1 MEHTHAPIQADFFL
15 GCLSPTGF
23 RGYFHELARQPG
35 LALWLIKAGPGCGK
49 STLMKQ
55 LTARGRG
62 VVEHIH
68 CSSDPDSLDGA
79 IFWPE
84 GCGIVDATAPHALD
98 PAYPV
103 AHEQVVSLY
112 HTLNQ
117 AYLQENR
124 EEIQRLFDLCS
135 RFQGRA
141 ARYVSAAGGILL
153 DSRRTAACT
162 TDFEKV
168 RKEAARLAARYLP
181 SLPGPGFACDRLLS
195 AVTPQGRIVYSG
207 TIAALTDRQV
217 VLQDETGAASRLL
230 LELLRDAA
238 LQKGHRVI
246 VCWCPMAPGDK
257 IDHLIFPDLRLAF
270 VTANSWHPL
279 HFEGQRT
286 IRCVRFNTQPTLSCR
301 RKRLR
306 FNQKAA
312 ADLLEQASAMQAS
325 AKQNHDLLEEFY
337 KAAADFSQ
345 VEAIGRETASAM
357 GLPEP
362 PADCAPAQNTL

>member
-55 LTARGRG
+55 LAARGRG
-62 VVEHIH
+62 VVERIH

-103 AHEQVVSLY
+103 AREQVVSLY

-207 TIAALTDRQV
+207 TIAALTGRWFCRTKPV
-217 VLQDETGAASRLL
+217 RPAAC
-230 LELLRDAA
+230 
-238 LQKGHRVI
+238 
-246 VCWCPMAPGDK
+246 CWSFCG
-257 IDHLIFPDLRLAF
+257 
-270 VTANSWHPL
+270 
-279 HFEGQRT
+279 
-286 IRCVRFNTQPTLSCR
+286 TLPC
-301 RKRLR
+301 K
-306 FNQKAA
+306 K
-312 ADLLEQASAMQAS
+312 
-325 AKQNHDLLEEFY
+325 
-337 KAAADFSQ
+337 
-345 VEAIGRETASAM
+345 AIGSS
-357 GLPEP
+357 
-362 PADCAPAQNTL
+362 CAGAPWPRAIKSTT

>member
-1 MEHTHAPIQADFFL
+1 MEHTHAPIQANFFL

-55 LTARGRG
+55 LAARGRG

-79 IFWPE
+79 IFWQE
-84 GCGIVDATAPHALD
+84 GCGIVDATAPHTLD

-112 HTLNQ
+112 HTLNR

-162 TDFEKV
+162 TDFDKV

-181 SLPGPGFACDRLLS
+181 SLPGPGLACDRLLS
-195 AVTPQGRIVYSG
+195 AVTPQGRIVYSD

-270 VTANSWHPL
+270 LTANSWHPL

-286 IRCVRFNTQPTLSCR
+286 IRCARFSTQPTLSCR

-306 FNQKAA
+306 FNKKAA
-312 ADLLEQASAMQAS
+312 EDLLAQASAMQAS

-345 VEAIGRETASAM
+345 VEAIGRETARAM
-357 GLPEP
+357 GLQEP
-362 PADCAPAQNTL
+362 PPDCTPAQNTL

>member
-1 MEHTHAPIQADFFL
+1 MEHTHAPIQANFFL

-79 IFWPE
+79 IFWQE
-84 GCGIVDATAPHALD
+84 GCGIVDATAPHTLD

-112 HTLNQ
+112 HTLNR

-153 DSRRTAACT
+153 ASRRTAACT
-162 TDFEKV
+162 TAPALPATGCSV
-168 RKEAARLAARYLP
+168 PSPRKDESSTAIPLLP
-181 SLPGPGFACDRLLS
+181 SPTGRWFCRTKPARPAACCWS
-195 AVTPQGRIVYSG
+195 FCGTPPCKR
-207 TIAALTDRQV
+207 A
-217 VLQDETGAASRLL
+217 TGSSCAGAPW
-230 LELLRDAA
+230 
-238 LQKGHRVI
+238 HR
-246 VCWCPMAPGDK
+246 ATK
-257 IDHLIFPDLRLAF
+257 S
-270 VTANSWHPL
+270 T
-279 HFEGQRT
+279 T
-286 IRCVRFNTQPTLSCR
+286 
-301 RKRLR
+301 
-306 FNQKAA
+306 
-312 ADLLEQASAMQAS
+312 
-325 AKQNHDLLEEFY
+325 
-337 KAAADFSQ
+337 
-345 VEAIGRETASAM
+345 
-357 GLPEP
+357 
-362 PADCAPAQNTL
+362 